1 MALSAS
7 LIEQAA
13 ADLLCAGHGQ
23 KRAIAERYA
32 AEWGC
37 SVQTL
42 YRQVSKLTCS
52 LKPRKRRSDRGNS
65 DWTQQELELISAVLL
80 ESRRGTGK
88 RLASIGEAID
98 MLRANGMVRGET
110 VDAATGEIRLLSESS
125 AAKALRTN
133 RLHPDQ
139 LSAPA
144 PKVQLAS
151 EHPNQVWQADPSL
164 CVLYYLK
171 RQDGLHAMPAS
182 EFYKNKPKNLA
193 RVENERVWR
202 YVFTDHTSG
211 AFYVEYVLGAESGEN
226 LCRTFINAMQY
237 RGAADPFCG
246 APTMVMVDPGSAN
259 TGAMFKNLCAALGIR
274 IWINQPGQ
282 PWAKGQVEKTNDLI
296 ERKFEHRLRFD
307 NVQSLEQLNASAW
320 RWMRNFNATA
330 QHTRHKS
337 SRYQAWMTIKPDQ
350 LRLVPATED
359 CMKLATRAPE
369 LRKVNPLLRISFL
382 GKTYD
387 VSGVPGVIVG
397 QKLTVA
403 RNAFGSEFG
412 AQALFTDD
420 AGRDTWYT
428 MEPLEADAYGFT
440 GAVAVGTY
448 HAHADTPADTN
459 RKRVER
465 LAMDAETDEQAKAQ
479 RKAKA
484 MPFGGRIDP
493 YKSVQQAPEIQHL
506 PRRGHRVDVAVPDV
520 VEAPR
525 FTVDSVTPIR
535 AELPPLNHV
544 EAAMRLKPL
553 LEAAGSTWTADH
565 YARTAQ
571 RWPEGLPVDQVE
583 SWAQTLATP
592 ERGAL
597 RLVEGGAA

>member
-13 ADLLCAGHGQ
+13 ADLLCAEHGQ

-110 VDAATGEIRLLSESS
+110 VDAGTGEIRLLSESS

-320 RWMRNFNATA
+320 RWMRNFNTTA

-382 GKTYD
+382 GRTYD

-553 LEAAGSTWTADH
+553 LEAAGSAWTADH

-583 SWAQTLATP
+583 SWAQALATP
-592 ERGAL
+592 ERGGL

>member
-13 ADLLCAGHGQ
+13 ADLLCAEHGQ

-110 VDAATGEIRLLSESS
+110 VDAGTGEIRLLSESS

-320 RWMRNFNATA
+320 RWMRNFNTTA

-382 GKTYD
+382 GRTYD

-403 RNAFGSEFG
+403 GNAFGSEFG

-553 LEAAGSTWTADH
+553 LEAAGSAWTADH

-583 SWAQTLATP
+583 SWAQALATP
-592 ERGAL
+592 ERGGL

>member
-65 DWTQQELELISAVLL
+65 GWTLEELELISAVLL

-98 MLRANGMVRGET
+98 MLRANNMVRGE
-110 VDAATGEIRLLSESS
+110 VIDSETGEVRQLSESS
-125 AAKALRTN
+125 AAKALRVN

-237 RGAADPFCG
+237 RGAADPLCG
-246 APTMVMVDPGSAN
+246 APMMVMVDPGSAN

-307 NVQSLEQLNASAW
+307 NVQSLEQLNDSAW

-369 LRKVNPLLRISFL
+369 LRKVSPLLRISFL
-382 GKTYD
+382 GKSFD

-448 HAHADTPADTN
+448 RAQSDTPADTN

-465 LAMDAETDEQAKAQ
+465 LAMDAQTDEQAKAQ

-525 FTVDSVTPIR
+525 FNVDSITPIR

-553 LEAAGSTWTADH
+553 VEAAGLAWSPDH

-583 SWAQTLATP
+583 SWAQALASP
-592 ERGAL
+592 ERGGL

>member
-1 MALSAS
+1 MTLSAS

-110 VDAATGEIRLLSESS
+110 VDTGTGEIRLLSESS

-202 YVFTDHTSG
+202 YVFTDHTTG

-350 LRLVPATED
+350 LRLVPAAED

-382 GKTYD
+382 GKTFD

-448 HAHADTPADTN
+448 RAHADTPADTN

-479 RKAKA
+479 RKAKT

-553 LEAAGSTWTADH
+553 LEAAGSAWTADH

-583 SWAQTLATP
+583 SWAHTLATP
-592 ERGAL
+592 ERGGL

>member
-13 ADLLCAGHGQ
+13 ADLLCAEHGQ

-110 VDAATGEIRLLSESS
+110 VDAGTGEIRLLSESS

-274 IWINQPGQ
+274 IWINQPGE

-320 RWMRNFNATA
+320 RWMRNFNTTA

-382 GKTYD
+382 GRTYD

-553 LEAAGSTWTADH
+553 LEAAGSAWTADH

-583 SWAQTLATP
+583 SWAQALATP
-592 ERGAL
+592 ERGGL

>member
-7 LIEQAA
+7 LIERAA

-23 KRAIAERYA
+23 KRAVAERYA
-32 AEWGC
+32 AEWNC
-37 SVQTL
+37 SVQTV
-42 YRQVSKLTCS
+42 YRQVAAVTAA

-65 DWTQQELELISAVLL
+65 GWTLQELELLSAVLL

-98 MLRANGMVRGET
+98 MLRANGMVRGEAL
-110 VDAATGEIRLLSESS
+110 DIGTGEVRLLSESS
-125 AAKALRTN
+125 AAKALRAN

-237 RGAADPFCG
+237 RGAADPLCG
-246 APTMVMVDPGSAN
+246 APMMVMVDPGSAN

-369 LRKVNPLLRISFL
+369 LRKVSPLLRISFL

-448 HAHADTPADTN
+448 RAQADTPADTN

-465 LAMDAETDEQAKAQ
+465 LAMDAGTDDQAKAQ

-484 MPFGGRIDP
+484 LPFGGRIDP

-506 PRRGHRVDVAVPDV
+506 PRRGHRVDVVVPDV

-525 FTVDSVTPIR
+525 FTVESVTPIR

-553 LEAAGSTWTADH
+553 LEAAGSTWSADH

-571 RWPEGLPVDQVE
+571 RWPDGLPVDQVE

-592 ERGAL
+592 ERGGL

>member
-13 ADLLCAGHGQ
+13 ADLLCAEHGQ

-110 VDAATGEIRLLSESS
+110 VDAGTGEIRLLSESS

-246 APTMVMVDPGSAN
+246 VPTMVMVDPGSAN

-320 RWMRNFNATA
+320 RWMRNFNTTA

-382 GKTYD
+382 GRTYD

-553 LEAAGSTWTADH
+553 LEAAGSAWTADH

-583 SWAQTLATP
+583 SWAQALATP
-592 ERGAL
+592 ERGGL